1 MCSSDLAK
9 GMKFIRFERIPLDK
23 VVKRNGKNTSR
34 LVGIDQN
41 NVNKFIEVMENGLY
55 EPEYNIPPVVTVGPN
70 NTYYIESG
78 EHRYAA
84 HLAMDDNGWPDFN
97 TFYAA
102 VVEFVDAEGKTA
114 DYWREV
120 WVTLENTGVSSFV
133 RKTTDKNDI
142 ANSVANMVNQKII
155 NRDDNSIEL
164 AIKEMGVDPTAGKF
178 NTIKSLVWKHLGNGA
193 KVVEGVHE
201 KYKARFIKEYA
212 EFHTLKQEPISS
224 TFKELDDADYDWRL
238 LKKLCKM
245 YVKNPKG
252 FNKTLV
258 IAHTNGADPQKVR
271 KIRERKKTL
280 LSRFT
285 DDMKRFVNTLETS
298 GEPFEVH
305 IRWMPQLHGES
316 NENNPYTVIEVK

>member
-1 MCSSDLAK
+1 MSNTKVISARIPKAK

-178 NTIKSLVWKHLGNGA
+178 NTIKSLV
-193 KVVEGVHE
+193 
-201 KYKARFIKEYA
+201 
-212 EFHTLKQEPISS
+212 
-224 TFKELDDADYDWRL
+224 
-238 LKKLCKM
+238 
-245 YVKNPKG
+245 
-252 FNKTLV
+252 
-258 IAHTNGADPQKVR
+258 
-271 KIRERKKTL
+271 
-280 LSRFT
+280 
-285 DDMKRFVNTLETS
+285 
-298 GEPFEVH
+298 
-305 IRWMPQLHGES
+305 
-316 NENNPYTVIEVK
+316 